1 VADATRTLAARP
13 WDVELPTGSTALIC
27 IDLQHDFCSEGGWDS
42 AAGLDVSACAAVIPV
57 VERLQALARRWG
69 LPVLHTR
76 EGHAAD
82 LHDCPD
88 WKLERSRRDG
98 APIGARGPL
107 GRFLIRGEAGHAIL
121 EAVAPAATELVIDKT
136 GKDAFIG
143 TDLNAELQARRVT
156 HLLFC
161 GVTTECCVASTLRS
175 ASDLGYHCIL
185 VEDACASPVFA
196 YHRAAVE
203 VAEHIFGAVTTADA
217 VVAGFG
223 Q

>member
-1 VADATRTLAARP
+1 M
-13 WDVELPTGSTALIC
+13 ELPTDSTVLIC

-57 VERLQALARRWG
+57 VARLQALARRHG
-69 LPVLHTR
+69 LTVMHTR

-98 APIGARGPL
+98 AAIGENGPL
-107 GRFLIRGEAGHAIL
+107 GRFLIRGELGHAIIDT
-121 EAVAPAATELVIDKT
+121 VAPRPGEPVIDKT

-143 TDLNAELQARRVT
+143 TDLNSELEARGIT
-156 HLLFC
+156 HVLFC

-175 ASDLGYHCIL
+175 ASDRGYRCIL
-185 VEDACASPVFA
+185 VEDACASPVAAF
-196 YHRAAVE
+196 HSAAVE
-203 VAEHIFGAVTTADA
+203 VTEHIFGAVTTAES
-217 VVAGFG
+217 VVAAFG